1 MKRYRLVDSWWEP
14 YYTGYNETDLK
25 ELAYSIWS
33 LWDWDWAWEDEAFY
47 WKTREEQ
54 IDKIYSLLESWERDL
69 LYFVE
74 ESDEPFENLWYDDAD
89 DEVRMENWKEVI
101 DRFNY
106 TRKAI
111 LDYAKTR
118 KDLWEYDDDRLV
130 MFVWDYSG
138 YWGSSKKPISEILD
152 EFSMI
157 NWREELD
164 DYLNNIL
171 FDTYDEVLEAIKKW
185 FEKEK
190 WVSRD
195 KEVYA
200 ELASQFIDNKELYDL
215 SYD

>member
-14 YYTGYNETDLK
+14 YHTGYNETDLK

-47 WKTREEQ
+47 WKTEEEQ
-54 IDKIYSLLESWERDL
+54 VNKIYSLLESWERDL

-74 ESDEPFENLWYDDAD
+74 ESDFPFPPDWEYGRDYDWHNYPAS
-89 DEVRMENWKEVI
+89 VI
-101 DRFNY
+101 I
-106 TRKAI
+106 K
-111 LDYAKTR
+111 YAKTR
-118 KDLWEYDDDRLV
+118 DDLWEYDEDCLIEYVWSKDSWRLE
-130 MFVWDYSG
+130 
-138 YWGSSKKPISEILD
+138 EILD
-152 EFSMI
+152 EFSME

-171 FDTYDEVLEAIKKW
+171 FDTFDEVVEAIKKW
-185 FEKEK
+185 FEKVK

-200 ELASQFIDNKELYDL
+200 ELASKFVDNKELYDL
-215 SYD
+215 YYD